1 MDRDS
6 LTKEQAKTINAS
18 ATANLGYLHRLR
30 ERMTKAGFPPNDP
43 LLKLVENA
51 YDATQRLFVAL
62 HYLSCDGVGRP
73 SGGKADDEPV
83 RKPDCP

>member
-18 ATANLGYLHRLR
+18 STANLGYLHRLR
-30 ERMTKAGFPPNDP
+30 ERMVKAGFPPNDP

-51 YDATQRLFVAL
+51 YDATHRLFVAL

-73 SGGKADDEPV
+73 TSKEAEPNGNSES
-83 RKPDCP
+83 R